1 MVTQITD
8 NVKISVDTV
17 YQPEYSK
24 PDKEHFMFAYRIIIE
39 NLGEYSVT
47 LLRRYWSIYDSN
59 GNRRQ
64 IEGDGVV
71 GQQPLILPGE
81 SYEYVSGCNLNTDM
95 GYMQGYYEMTRE
107 IDGGIFN
114 VNIPRFDLVAPF
126 RYN

>member
-17 YQPEYSK
+17 YQPEYSN
-24 PDKEHFMFAYRIIIE
+24 PNKEHFMFAYRIIIE

-107 IDGGIFN
+107 IDGDIFN
-114 VNIPRFDLVAPF
+114 VSIPRFDLVAPF